1 MIAGL
6 THDVNHSIWISNAE
20 GTNNTYEEKMKT
32 DLAKVAENSAV
43 LEKMHLKTFLEITR
57 KKPEF
62 DIISKSTNPKATQ

>member
-20 GTNNTYEEKMKT
+20 GTNNIYEEKMKT

-43 LEKMHLKTFLEITR
+43 L
-57 KKPEF
+57 
-62 DIISKSTNPKATQ
+62 